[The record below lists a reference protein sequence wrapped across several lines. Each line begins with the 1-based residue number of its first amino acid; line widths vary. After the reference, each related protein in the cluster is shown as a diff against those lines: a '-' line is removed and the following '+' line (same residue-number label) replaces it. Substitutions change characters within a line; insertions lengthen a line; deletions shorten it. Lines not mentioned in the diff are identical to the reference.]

1 LECWNLDQ
9 PAWSGQAIRWKD
21 IATCARWPSEG
32 AKEDTVESDRGRH
45 APSPDPGSNRTS
57 RRPGSVR
64 GVDAS
69 AVATELL
76 DGVGTRL
83 AHSRTVAHQARR
95 AATILDGPWSAAL
108 LDAAWLHDIGYA
120 PALAITGFH
129 PLDGARWLR
138 SNGWP
143 AEVCNLVA
151 WHTRAVTEAALRD
164 LETPLVAEFPAP
176 PALAQAALAWA
187 DLTSSPTGGC
197 CSATDRLVEIQRR
210 YSPDS
215 VVHRSITANL
225 PRLLEDAALIEAK
238 ILQQVPV

>member
-1 LECWNLDQ
+1 M
-9 PAWSGQAIRWKD
+9 
-21 IATCARWPSEG
+21 
-32 AKEDTVESDRGRH
+32 
-45 APSPDPGSNRTS
+45 
-57 RRPGSVR
+57 R

-83 AHSRTVAHQARR
+83 AHSRMVAHQARR
-95 AATILDGPWSAAL
+95 VVALLDVPWSAAL

-138 SNGWP
+138 TNGWP
-143 AEVCNLVA
+143 AEVCGLVA
-151 WHTRAVTEAALRD
+151 WHTGAETEAALRD

-176 PALAQAALAWA
+176 PELAQTALAWA

-197 CSATDRLVEIQRR
+197 CDATDRLAEIQRR

-225 PRLLEDAALIEAK
+225 PRLLEDVALIEAK
-238 ILQQVPV
+238 IVSGVPV